1 MASTPAES
9 AEASFPRRRS
19 IPFADYQ
26 SPPRICPSLGVIA
39 FHHVTRLMPL
49 DTVRT
54 LPSAR
59 ATIMTLVCR
68 VWVAYGSHS
77 GRAGENCGRRRVVLT
92 SQAKIGFHG
101 PSWIAPVQPL
111 YIPAHAVRPTVESLH
126 TA

>member
-9 AEASFPRRRS
+9 GGASLPRRRS
-19 IPFADYQ
+19 IPFANYQ

-39 FHHVTRLMPL
+39 FHHVTRLIPL
-49 DTVRT
+49 DTERT

-59 ATIMTLVCR
+59 ATIMTLGWR
-68 VWVAYGSHS
+68 VWVVYGPHN
-77 GRAGENCGRRRVVLT
+77 GGAGENCGRRRVVFT

-111 YIPAHAVRPTVESLH
+111 
-126 TA
+126 